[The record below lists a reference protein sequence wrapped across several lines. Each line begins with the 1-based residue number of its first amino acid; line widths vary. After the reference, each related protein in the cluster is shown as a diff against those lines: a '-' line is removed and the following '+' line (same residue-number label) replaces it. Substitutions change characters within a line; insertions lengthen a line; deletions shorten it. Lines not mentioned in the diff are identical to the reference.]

1 MRKTLSL
8 LGLTALVLAGTL
20 GCGSSAPQV
29 PVAEPS
35 VTSPLDEPTVEET
48 SGKPPAA
55 DLPDPCALLP
65 KPEAETLADAKLE
78 DPVPI
83 RETCTYTGA
92 PTGPTAQVE
101 VYVGDGAKKMLD
113 IDRELGHEFTA
124 LSGIGDEAHLENG
137 TVFFSKGGVWVAIR
151 LVRLTDD
158 AENNKRLEQAARSAA
173 GRL

>member
-8 LGLTALVLAGTL
+8 LGLTALVLTGTL
-20 GCGSSAPQV
+20 GCGTSTPQT
-29 PVAEPS
+29 PVAQPPAAP
-35 VTSPLDEPTVEET
+35 VDEPTSEE
-48 SGKPPAA
+48 PPAAPA

-65 KPEAETLADAKLE
+65 KADAETLADATLE
-78 DPVPI
+78 EPVPI

-101 VYVGDGAKKMLD
+101 IYVGDGAKKILD

-137 TVFFSKGGVWVAIR
+137 MVFFSKRGVWVGIR

>member
-8 LGLTALVLAGTL
+8 LGLTALVLTGAL
-20 GCGSSAPQV
+20 GCGISTPQA
-29 PVAEPS
+29 PVAQPP
-35 VTSPLDEPTVEET
+35 VTSPLDEPAVEPTPEE
-48 SGKPPAA
+48 PPAA
-55 DLPDPCALLP
+55 ELPDPCALLP
-65 KPEAETLADAKLE
+65 KAEAETLADAKLE

-83 RETCTYTGA
+83 RDTCTYSGA

-101 VYVGDGAKKMLD
+101 IYVGDGAKKVLD

-137 TVFFSKGGVWVAIR
+137 MVFFSKGGVWVGIR